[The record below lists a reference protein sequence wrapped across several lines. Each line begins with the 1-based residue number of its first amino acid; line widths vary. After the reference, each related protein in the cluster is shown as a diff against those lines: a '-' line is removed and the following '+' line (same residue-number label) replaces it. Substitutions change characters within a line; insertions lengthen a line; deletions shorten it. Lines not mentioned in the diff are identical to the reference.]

1 MEAQDEVVNF
11 VPGKNLIL
19 TCIVTDG
26 RPRVNISWQI
36 DDSSN
41 MLQIS
46 NANFLLWNL
55 SLNFSNFAKSLQH
68 LYTTCSTSEKKI
80 ILNKSTWES

>member
-26 RPRVNISWQI
+26 RPRVNISWEI

-55 SLNFSNFAKSLQH
+55 I
-68 LYTTCSTSEKKI
+68 T
-80 ILNKSTWES
+80 

>member
-1 MEAQDEVVNF
+1 MIFIASGTPSSIEIMEAQDEVVNF

-46 NANFLLWNL
+46 NANFS
-55 SLNFSNFAKSLQH
+55 SL
-68 LYTTCSTSEKKI
+68 
-80 ILNKSTWES
+80 ES